1 MANYQSL
8 KAAINA
14 VIKANGNKE
23 ITGTVL
29 NEVLLAMV
37 NSLGAGYQFAG
48 VATPDT
54 NPGTPDQKVFYI
66 ASQAGTYT
74 NFGGAVVS
82 DGIAIFKW
90 NGMWTTETLDLP
102 IPEQVQSDWTE
113 TDTTK
118 KSYIQHKPNIPP
130 SANVDTVPTKD
141 SPNAVSSGGV
151 YDVTHGTLKTRYIPF
166 DLRGE
171 SIILLSD
178 EDMTELFGPATMVG
192 GQSMFDLTVGQYQH
206 IYRVTN
212 SKSEV
217 FEIPAA
223 YSNINNV
230 RKIVGINGNL
240 TIELSFT
247 ITNGVYMN
255 AAIAKRETSISGISY
270 EEEQDLTPKQQV
282 QAQNNMMAKAYAPEQ
297 NSGLGKV
304 YLDKNNGVLTQ
315 SMMQATNTVY
325 VIQYDYTMGGNITV
339 PAGCTLEFDGGSIS
353 GDGSGKNTITGNS
366 TTVTNKVVGVIF
378 NNIVLAGSFVASQIF
393 ADWFSDSD
401 DYRLLSSLFKFSGN
415 ITLSRGKTYSISN
428 GVVIGS
434 NTSVDCNGA
443 TIAITVTGK
452 TAVFIARATTVEI
465 YNGSIIGN
473 GITAESNEEYGI
485 YVLDSK
491 NVNITDMYIS
501 AFSRDGIYIGYVWNS
516 ASDTNHIQ
524 DIFIR
529 RCVID
534 AVARNGVSVASGDNV
549 LIDNCTFKNITSF
562 APEAGVD
569 VEPETGVSGKRLHI
583 NNVNITNCK
592 AYNCGNSVQVY
603 SAGFT
608 YDPGSVFIDN
618 LHAEL
623 NCKLSIVNAKP
634 NAGLSTFVNNVTFVN
649 PSHNAILVRNPSDAC
664 QVVLNNIHV
673 SGYVEKRSAAGISY
687 EDGNYGMITI
697 FAQKNTGSTDRTDIG
712 GINISNVFLSIKDGG
727 ALFDNIIAIGY
738 QAEEYSGGQHIFT
751 PLPIKNVRINN
762 INAPEVQVKKN
773 GYVSVKNML
782 NTSKYALTQNTLKC
796 YHPASAWRRVAII
809 NGYISF
815 RANIQAVYTDYA
827 SQAFTAD
834 VSIQSFASSIVL
846 SNNVGGNQIDSV
858 RVVEE
863 DNVKYLEVHNNKTGQ
878 IQYFITYDQPAAD
891 AVMGITPTA
900 ATETETVVV
909 TKSFEQ
915 A

>member
-1 MANYQSL
+1 MSRYTAL
-8 KAAINA
+8 KAIINQD
-14 VIKANGNKE
+14 ITTNGQGD
-23 ITGTVL
+23 ITGAVL
-29 NEVLLAMV
+29 NQVLKDMV
-37 NSLGAGYQFAG
+37 DSLGAYYQFG
-48 VATPDT
+48 GIATPTT
-54 NPGTPDQKVFYI
+54 NPGNPDQRVFYI
-66 ASQAGTYT
+66 ATIAGTYT
-74 NFGGAVVS
+74 NFGSLTVPN
-82 DGIAIFKW
+82 GISFLKFDESW
-90 NGMWTTETLDLP
+90 SLETLDLSTYINNVVSNGVVVSMIQDATELNA
-102 IPEQVQSDWTE
+102 IPSVDGKIYN
-113 TDTTK
+113 DYNAGDIF
-118 KSYIQHKPNIPP
+118 YIEENDVRKYRVALTAGTADAEHPVTIAPAKFYYALN
-130 SANVDTVPTKD
+130 SADAINL
-141 SPNAVSSGGV
+141 SL
-151 YDVTHGTLKTRYIPF
+151 TLKTVST
-166 DLRGE
+166 E
-171 SIILLSD
+171 QQSLSAQQKAMARTNIAAVSYD
-178 EDMTELFGPATMVG
+178 Q
-192 GQSMFDLTVGQYQH
+192 QSL
-206 IYRVTN
+206 
-212 SKSEV
+212 
-217 FEIPAA
+217 
-223 YSNINNV
+223 
-230 RKIVGINGNL
+230 
-240 TIELSFT
+240 
-247 ITNGVYMN
+247 N
-255 AAIAKRETSISGISY
+255 A
-270 EEEQDLTPKQQV
+270 DQQV
-282 QAQNNMMAKAYAPEQ
+282 QTQNNILGKVYSSTTSEH
-297 NSGLGKV
+297 SGLGKV
-304 YLDKNNGVLTQ
+304 YIQKNNGVLTQ
-315 SMMQATNTVY
+315 AMINTANTVY
-325 VIQYDYTMGGNITV
+325 VIQYDYTLAANITI
-339 PAGCTLEFDGGSIS
+339 PANCTLEFDGGSIS

-378 NNIVLAGSFVASQIF
+378 NNIILDGSFVASQIF

-415 ITLSRGKTYSISN
+415 ITLSRGKTYSINN

-443 TIAITVTGK
+443 TIAIRVTGK

-501 AFSRDGIYIGYVWNS
+501 AFSRDGIYIGYAWNS
-516 ASDTNHIQ
+516 TSDTNHIQ

-562 APEAGVD
+562 APRAGVD

-608 YDPGSVFIDN
+608 YNPGSVFIDN

-623 NCKLSIVNAKP
+623 NCKLNIVNSKP

-649 PSHNAILVRNPSDAC
+649 PSHNAILVRNPSDAS

-673 SGYVEKRSAAGISY
+673 SGYIEKRSAAGISY
-687 EDGNYGMITI
+687 ENGNYGMITI

-712 GINISNVFLSIKDGG
+712 GVNISNVFLSIKDGG

-751 PLPIKNVRINN
+751 PLPIKNVRISN

-782 NTSKYALTQNTLKC
+782 NTSKYALTQNTLKY

-809 NGYISF
+809 NGSISF

-858 RVVEE
+858 RVAEE

-878 IQYFITYDQPAAD
+878 IQYFITFDQSAAD
-891 AVMGITPTA
+891 AVMGIKPTA
-900 ATETETVVV
+900 ATETETIIV
-909 TKSFEQ
+909 TQSFSS
-915 A
+915 